1 MTDLPGVRGRYQAP
15 SGGMSRDL
23 AARRIQSA
31 YRVHLN
37 KRRVVGGRKKP
48 SQVVTTTRNS
58 KSQPPPPPL
67 QLKSLLMPKTDEY
80 NFINVYKKKKKVGL
94 NLDDDDTS
102 KRPSAS
108 RKSPARR
115 AASKQSD
122 FQFRQ
127 AVFTLVIIL
136 DFLLN

>member
-37 KRRVVGGRKKP
+37 KRRVVVGRKKP
-48 SQVVTTTRNS
+48 SQVVTTTRSS

-94 NLDDDDTS
+94 NLNDDETS

-108 RKSPARR
+108 RKSPTRR

-127 AVFTLVIIL
+127 VVVIIL